1 MCKWGRI
8 KEILTIF
15 SRENEKKNVFSD
27 SRQVSTRSTSILR
40 KLPPRSLLSLFHNR
54 LKFFWSSILISLQL
68 CFFTRYL
75 PDLLTYKKHYFV
87 ETLAHEYDKGVSGL
101 KTCIDC
107 LFLASRRKLWK
118 FEFSHLFVLNHIS
131 TSEKNPVT
139 SQKTFWLTT
148 LASQFGQ
155 KNNKIKLFTT
165 SSWKRKIIHSAYLFL
180 NLRHL

>member
-1 MCKWGRI
+1 MRKNKRNSDYF
-8 KEILTIF
+8 F
-15 SRENEKKNVFSD
+15 SWKRKKKVFSD

-139 SQKTFWLTT
+139 SQKPHDELVKADCVKYGSCDWFS
-148 LASQFGQ
+148 AS
-155 KNNKIKLFTT
+155 
-165 SSWKRKIIHSAYLFL
+165 A
-180 NLRHL
+180 